1 MNARPLVLAALL
13 CVATTLDAQ
22 QQEWSVLI
30 RGGTIVDGT
39 GAPRYAGDVALIGDR
54 IAVVSRTPLDPA
66 RATRVID
73 ATGLIVAPGFIDVH
87 AHLEPLLEMP
97 DAKSHVTQGVTLA
110 LGGPDGSGPFPLGA
124 YLDSAD
130 RAGLGMNVAYLV
142 GHNTVR
148 R

>member
-73 ATGLIVAPGFIDVH
+73 ATGLICSSRVSRGCSTARTIRH
-87 AHLEPLLEMP
+87 
-97 DAKSHVTQGVTLA
+97 SR
-110 LGGPDGSGPFPLGA
+110 
-124 YLDSAD
+124 Y
-130 RAGLGMNVAYLV
+130 
-142 GHNTVR
+142 
-148 R
+148 